1 MERQRINYMQEQIKS
16 TPIYFVALILVIGA
30 LNQREHNELVREQ
43 IDQIHEAQLMQI
55 KEGRKFEERMVERTN
70 DLSLRIAQL
79 EVSNEMW
86 DMPIYKDPQNGKTY
100 IEPRSRK
107 N

>member
-1 MERQRINYMQEQIKS
+1 MQEQIKS

-30 LNQREHNELVREQ
+30 INQREHNELVREQ
-43 IDQIHEAQLMQI
+43 IDQIHEAQLIQI

-70 DLSLRIAQL
+70 DLSLRIKQL

-86 DMPIYKDPQNGKTY
+86 EMPFYEDPKTGMTY
-100 IEPRSRK
+100 IDKRTR
-107 N
+107 NN

>member
-1 MERQRINYMQEQIKS
+1 MERRRINYMQEQIKS

-30 LNQREHNELVREQ
+30 INQREHNELVREQ

-86 DMPIYKDPQNGKTY
+86 DMPIYKDPKNGKTY

>member
-1 MERQRINYMQEQIKS
+1 MERRRINYMQEQIKS

-86 DMPIYKDPQNGKTY
+86 DMPIYKDPKNGKTY

>member
-1 MERQRINYMQEQIKS
+1 MQEQIKS

-86 DMPIYKDPQNGKTY
+86 DMPIYKDPKNGKTY